1 MVGKFKPPGQSRC
14 SAHKQVMWTA
24 HVQDATDID
33 PFEDSIKEHQKDAG
47 RSREEIEHLTVD
59 EDLSDIERAQLFL
72 SPTAHLLQQSCA
84 LGRLPLLFKEYG
96 LAAVEALFPAFVSSV
111 ESFSYHCQVAAG
123 EAFTLILQ
131 DKSMPKEV
139 AIRLLPMVLH
149 MVKIPRSNEV
159 LHTWLCT
166 LQVLIP
172 LLPLQVVTGDVMK
185 MALSKGEGEESVQ
198 AHKVCCTMLGAIAP
212 MLEAKDIIQN
222 FLPKT
227 MGFCQDTDLEVRL
240 CMCQQLNA
248 ISRAVGVDTF
258 MVFVFPELNELL
270 KDEEVVVQVAAVQAL
285 VNLLDFLPSRIHTAD
300 VLPFI
305 HSLCPTETPVL
316 ICLARLFGD
325 IALKMVLD
333 MSDEDVQSLVDS
345 YKELAQNS
353 NEEIRQL
360 CAYNFPAILKAI
372 GTRKYFIML
381 HHTYVQLAQDIA
393 PAVRSTIAASFHEGF
408 LSSDQIYDNFLPL
421 CFQYMTENVLPVRTA
436 AALALAVF
444 IRCNCRAVQR
454 YELSQRVVRE
464 YGQAH
469 SYWLRLLY
477 IDFCEHMLK
486 IASSRMFKDSF
497 LDTAVLTLQDAVPS
511 VRMRACQI
519 INPLRAVI
527 KLPDDVSTLERI
539 NHLATQRL
547 NDTDREVVAAARI
560 AADNQKRVF
569 VQDHE
574 ATNDHVSSQDEYEK
588 EDKHREEEEWHMLSK
603 DEQEEKQKLDETLHR
618 LKLDLK
624 RGLGAEQSRSISTNL
639 STLLSDSS
647 TTRHTTKAVSTNRGL
662 TNGSHLNIDQGRPWT
677 RSSISGSKTKL
688 VQHPTSG
695 PQTSANPP
703 QSSSGSSQHQPTI
716 QKRGSISITKPGP
729 PSPGSAMLSHG
740 VHSSLT
746 NPSSDTVTDTNVPT
760 ARRANYK
767 TPPTFKR
774 ASNSG

>member
-1 MVGKFKPPGQSRC
+1 M
-14 SAHKQVMWTA
+14 
-24 HVQDATDID
+24 
-33 PFEDSIKEHQKDAG
+33 
-47 RSREEIEHLTVD
+47 
-59 EDLSDIERAQLFL
+59 
-72 SPTAHLLQQSCA
+72 
-84 LGRLPLLFKEYG
+84 
-96 LAAVEALFPAFVSSV
+96 
-111 ESFSYHCQVAAG
+111 
-123 EAFTLILQ
+123 
-131 DKSMPKEV
+131 
-139 AIRLLPMVLH
+139 
-149 MVKIPRSNEV
+149 
-159 LHTWLCT
+159 
-166 LQVLIP
+166 
-172 LLPLQVVTGDVMK
+172 
-185 MALSKGEGEESVQ
+185 
-198 AHKVCCTMLGAIAP
+198 
-212 MLEAKDIIQN
+212 
-222 FLPKT
+222 
-227 MGFCQDTDLEVRL
+227 
-240 CMCQQLNA
+240 
-248 ISRAVGVDTF
+248 
-258 MVFVFPELNELL
+258 
-270 KDEEVVVQVAAVQAL
+270 
-285 VNLLDFLPSRIHTAD
+285 
-300 VLPFI
+300 
-305 HSLCPTETPVL
+305 
-316 ICLARLFGD
+316 FGD
-325 IALKMVLD
+325 NK
-333 MSDEDVQSLVDS
+333 
-345 YKELAQNS
+345 
-353 NEEIRQL
+353 QL

-444 IRCNCRAVQR
+444 IRAVQR

-486 IASSRMFKDSF
+486 YAPSHTLPQLLYEPWTHYSNPHLIRIASSRMFKDSF

-716 QKRGSISITKPGP
+716 QKRGSISIPKPGP
-729 PSPGSAMLSHG
+729 PSPGSALPSHG